1 MKIWQWV
8 FLLLLIAFIIL
19 GLLLGPWYYA
29 VVFIAGYG
37 MLVGGFYLVA
47 KEHVSKHWPT
57 TQGRIIASK
66 VVAVVD
72 ENVYGYECT
81 PYVHYKY
88 SIDSHKFQGDKIS
101 LTSKSPFSWK
111 SVTKTLRETQS
122 YSSAEKIIKCYPI
135 GSKVLVYYNPR
146 NPKESVLQLGVELW
160 IVFFFFFVS
169 AVFIGLGLLGFLGI
183 LK

>member
-19 GLLLGPWYYA
+19 GLLLGPWYYV

-66 VVAVVD
+66 VVAVQSFDSGD
-72 ENVYGYECT
+72 EPVPNVR
-81 PYVHYKY
+81 YKY
-88 SIDSHKFQGDKIS
+88 SVDGHKFQGDKIS

-122 YSSAEKIIKCYPI
+122 YSSAEKIIKRYPI

-146 NPKESVLQLGVELW
+146 NPKESVLQLGVESW